1 MSANNYTGEKAVNN
15 LHTNDLSRQVT
26 LQLSSEQYE
35 RLFFQPSQAKGDL
48 SKRLGN
54 PTLLGVIGF
63 MVPFTSIVLSFLQF
77 EGSSTQSVTAISAS
91 FYFFGGIAMNIAG
104 IAEFILG
111 NTFPFVA
118 FVVYGTH
125 WLVLAYTSDPS
136 HGIIASYAVDPL
148 PGTLSQEFNAGQ
160 GNYNL
165 VMAIVSFVF
174 LCGSIRTNVPFV
186 ILFIGLVL
194 LFSFVSAA
202 YYQLGYQG
210 LQGLA
215 HATHYFRIAGGFG
228 FVSMT
233 SGWYLTLLQVF
244 AATGIPVPLP
254 IFDLSHL
261 VFPNGTREQK
271 VEHEN

>member
-1 MSANNYTGEKAVNN
+1 M
-15 LHTNDLSRQVT
+15 
-26 LQLSSEQYE
+26 
-35 RLFFQPSQAKGDL
+35 
-48 SKRLGN
+48 
-54 PTLLGVIGF
+54 I
-63 MVPFTSIVLSFLQF
+63 PFTSIVLAFLQF
-77 EGSSTQSVTAISAS
+77 EGSSTKSVNAICAS

-125 WLVLAYTSDPS
+125 WVVLAYTSDPS
-136 HGIIASYAVDPL
+136 HGIINSYAVDPL
-148 PGTLSQEFNAGQ
+148 PGLLSQDFNAGQ

-174 LCGSIRTNVPFV
+174 LCGAIRTNVPFV
-186 ILFIGLVL
+186 ILFVTLVL

-210 LQGLA
+210 LEGVA

-228 FVSMT
+228 FVGMM
-233 SGWYLTLLQVF
+233 SGWYV
-244 AATGIPVPLP
+244 
-254 IFDLSHL
+254 SHFSRL
-261 VFPNGTREQK
+261 GSETDSTA
-271 VEHEN
+271 

>member
-1 MSANNYTGEKAVNN
+1 MSAQNYAGDKAVNS
-15 LHTNDLSRQVT
+15 HANDLSRQVT

-54 PTLLGVIGF
+54 PTLLGVLGF
-63 MVPFTSIVLSFLQF
+63 MIPFTTIVLSFLQF
-77 EGSSTQSVTAISAS
+77 EGSSVFSVNAISGS
-91 FYFFGGIAMNIAG
+91 FLFFGGIAMTIAG
-104 IAEFILG
+104 IGEFILG

-118 FVVYGTH
+118 FIVYGTH
-125 WLVLAYTSDPS
+125 WVVLAYLSNTSN
-136 HGIIASYAVDPL
+136 GILAGYTDGLLNP
-148 PGTLSQEFNAGQ
+148 EYNAGQ

-174 LCGSIRTNVPFV
+174 LLGSIRTNVPFV

-202 YYQLGYQG
+202 SYQLGYNPTPA
-210 LQGLA
+210 GLA
-215 HATHYFRIAGGFG
+215 HAIHYYRIAGGFG
-228 FVSMT
+228 FVAMT
-233 SGWYLTLLQVF
+233 SGWYLTLIQVF

-261 VFPNGTREQK
+261 VFPNGTKDQK
-271 VEHEN
+271 AEHED